1 MTEEEM
7 ENQQQDLNELGMGVS
22 KEEWEEAQSQGQA
35 RTRMIQNA
43 VTQESRTIATN
54 NSGLSIDQ
62 QTITTM
68 MTQITQQLQEMERDR
83 IIRDDRQERKRQER
97 EIKAEEKREEREARM
112 EEKRVDAQREMYTFM
127 QTMMTIN
134 LNNKQDKTIPD
145 EFTTGTT
152 GQTSA
157 ITTSVATITST
168 NTPNGKRSSELLSNT
183 NEETEMTD
191 KDTDKETETQVE
203 CGSVDDN
210 ISVKRN
216 RKIAG
221 NEEDEEEEDEAM
233 MIENEQEITDT
244 NENETAADEAMTDQ
258 GSNSSSFTAG
268 FNNHQFKEKTSITP
282 RTGETQQ

>member
-1 MTEEEM
+1 M
-7 ENQQQDLNELGMGVS
+7 ENQQQDLNEHGMGVS

-68 MTQITQQLQEMERDR
+68 MTQITQQFQEMERDR
-83 IIRDDRQERKRQER
+83 ITREERQERKRQER
-97 EIKAEEKREEREARM
+97 EIKAEEKREEREARI

-127 QTMMTIN
+127 QTMMTMN
-134 LNNKQDKTIPD
+134 HNNKQDKNIPD

-157 ITTSVATITST
+157 ITTSVATITSA
-168 NTPNGKRSSELLSNT
+168 NTSNGKRSSALLSNT

-191 KDTDKETETQVE
+191 KDKEKETETQVE
-203 CGSVDDN
+203 EYESVDDN
-210 ISVKRN
+210 ISIKRN
-216 RKIAG
+216 KKIAG
-221 NEEDEEEEDEAM
+221 NEEEEEEEDEAM

-244 NENETAADEAMTDQ
+244 NEDEIAADETMTDQ

-282 RTGETQQ
+282 WKGETQQ